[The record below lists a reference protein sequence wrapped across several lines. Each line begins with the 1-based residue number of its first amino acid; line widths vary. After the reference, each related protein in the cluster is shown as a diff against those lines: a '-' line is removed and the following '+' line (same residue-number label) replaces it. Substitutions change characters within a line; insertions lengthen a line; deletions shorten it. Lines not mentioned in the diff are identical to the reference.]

1 MVEPTTVVFRKKMM
15 TKMTQLFGIA
25 SLFLC
30 IIRASSSFSL
40 LTPSSSARAISSSSM
55 HAYHFGAGAV
65 NKEKPVQASK
75 PKRYTS
81 YVPDGLTQEE
91 YMKIKSD
98 EMAKQ
103 QKMNYGAWGPRFK
116 LINGD
121 PDSNWFN
128 LPSLWTSGFNSNPNV
143 STSAD
148 LGDASTALAK
158 MILTLRRVLIP
169 YVTLLLSIHLLE
181 TSLSAKNIL
190 RGKLMI
196 TKYKMIVKVLAPLL
210 VMKPLDFLATKL
222 FRPADKDRT
231 TKLSIGI
238 GLILSAISLV
248 LRRRM

>member
-1 MVEPTTVVFRKKMM
+1 M
-15 TKMTQLFGIA
+15 TKMTPFFLQLFGIA

-40 LTPSSSARAISSSSM
+40 LTPSSSTRAILSSSSM
-55 HAYHFGAGAV
+55 NAYHFGAGAV
-65 NKEKPVQASK
+65 NKEKPVQASQ

-81 YVPDGLTQEE
+81 YVPEGLTQEE

-116 LINGD
+116 LIDGD

-128 LPSLWTSGFNSNPNV
+128 LPSLWTSGFNSNPKG

-148 LGDASTALAK
+148 HLGDASTALAK
-158 MILTLRRVLIP
+158 LVLTLRRVLIP

-196 TKYKMIVKVLAPLL
+196 SKFNIMVMVA
-210 VMKPLDFLATKL
+210 MKPLDFLATKL
-222 FRPADKDRT
+222 FRSADKDRT

-238 GLILSAISLV
+238 GLILSAVSLV
-248 LRRRM
+248 LRQRM

>member
-1 MVEPTTVVFRKKMM
+1 
-15 TKMTQLFGIA
+15 
-25 SLFLC
+25 
-30 IIRASSSFSL
+30 
-40 LTPSSSARAISSSSM
+40 M

-65 NKEKPVQASK
+65 NKEKPVQASP

-81 YVPDGLTQEE
+81 YVPAGLTQEE

-116 LINGD
+116 LIDGD

-128 LPSLWTSGFNSNPNV
+128 LPSLWTSGFNSNPKG

-148 LGDASTALAK
+148 LGDASTALVK

-181 TSLSAKNIL
+181 TSLSATNIL

-196 TKYKMIVKVLAPLL
+196 TKYNMMVKVLAPLL

-222 FRPADKDRT
+222 FRSDKDRT
-231 TKLSIGI
+231 SKLSIGI
-238 GLILSAISLV
+238 GLILSAVSLV
-248 LRRRM
+248 LRQRM

>member
-1 MVEPTTVVFRKKMM
+1 M
-15 TKMTQLFGIA
+15 TKMTPFFLQLFGIA

-40 LTPSSSARAISSSSM
+40 HTPSSSTRAILSSSSM

-65 NKEKPVQASK
+65 NKEKPVQASQ

-81 YVPDGLTQEE
+81 YVPEGLTQEE

-116 LINGD
+116 LIDGD

-128 LPSLWTSGFNSNPNV
+128 LPSLWTSGFNSNPKG

-148 LGDASTALAK
+148 HLGDASTALVK

-169 YVTLLLSIHLLE
+169 YMTLLLSIHLLE
-181 TSLSAKNIL
+181 TSLSAKNLL

-196 TKYKMIVKVLAPLL
+196 SKYNMMAKVLAPLL
-210 VMKPLDFLATKL
+210 MIKPLDFLATKL
-222 FRPADKDRT
+222 FPSADKDRT

-238 GLILSAISLV
+238 GLVLSAVSLV
-248 LRRRM
+248 LRQRM